1 YTSLRKC
8 IAAYCGTD
16 HENVIV
22 GNGSTELISLFI
34 QIEHPK
40 KAMIIGPTYSE
51 YEREISLGGGTTLY
65 YPLRE
70 KDDFRLDVNDF
81 ISHLNENIDLLVI
94 CNPNNPTSSCIT
106 SADMRHILDACKEY
120 DIYVMVDET
129 YVEFAENME
138 EIDSVPLTNY
148 YNNIVILRG
157 TSKFF
162 AAPGL
167 RLGYA
172 ITGNPAYSV
181 TGGSIIFNGED
192 ITELPVNE
200 RAKKG
205 IFLSFQNPLEVPG
218 VTLSAFIRS
227 ALEQKT
233 GDRLRLWDFKKKF
246 KETMALLNM
255 DESYAERDLN
265 VGFSGGEKKKAEI
278 LQMLMLEPKL
288 AILDETDSGLDVD
301 AVRTVSEGVRLFRER
316 THGSLLIIT
325 HSTRILEA
333 LHVDAAHV
341 MEDGVIVRNGGA
353 ELVDE
358 INEKGF
364 GSLKED

>member
-1 YTSLRKC
+1 M
-8 IAAYCGTD
+8 TD
-16 HENVIV
+16 NDVLIETKDVCKSF
-22 GNGSTELISLFI
+22 GSVSVLKGINT
-34 QIEHPK
+34 QIHKGEVVV
-40 KAMIIGPTYSE
+40 IIGPSGSGKSTF
-51 YEREISLGGGTTLY
+51 
-65 YPLRE
+65 LRCLN
-70 KDDFRLDVNDF
+70 RL
-81 ISHLNENIDLLVI
+81 EE
-94 CNPNNPTSSCIT
+94 PTSGQV
-106 SADMRHILDACKEY
+106 L
-120 DIYVMVDET
+120 
-129 YVEFAENME
+129 
-138 EIDSVPLTNY
+138 
-148 YNNIVILRG
+148 
-157 TSKFF
+157 
-162 AAPGL
+162 
-167 RLGYA
+167 
-172 ITGNPAYSV
+172 
-181 TGGSIIFNGED
+181 FNGED
-192 ITELPVNE
+192 ITQLPVNE
-200 RAKKG
+200 RARRG

-233 GDRLRLWDFKKKF
+233 GDRLRLWDFKKKL

-341 MEDGVIVRNGGA
+341 MEEGVIVRNGGA

-364 GSLKED
+364 NSLKED

>member
-1 YTSLRKC
+1 MSKALLEIKGLHVCVEDKEILHGVDLT
-8 IAAYCGTD
+8 
-16 HENVIV
+16 V
-22 GNGSTELISLFI
+22 
-34 QIEHPK
+34 EH
-40 KAMIIGPTYSE
+40 
-51 YEREISLGGGTTLY
+51 
-65 YPLRE
+65 
-70 KDDFRLDVNDF
+70 
-81 ISHLNENIDLLVI
+81 
-94 CNPNNPTSSCIT
+94 
-106 SADMRHILDACKEY
+106 
-120 DIYVMVDET
+120 DET
-129 YVEFAENME
+129 HVLMGPN
-138 EIDSVPLTNY
+138 
-148 YNNIVILRG
+148 G
-157 TSKFF
+157 TGKST
-162 AAPGL
+162 
-167 RLGYA
+167 LGYA

-181 TGGSIIFNGED
+181 TAGSVIFNGEN

-205 IFLSFQNPLEVPG
+205 IFLSFQNPPEVPG

-233 GDRLRLWDFKKKF
+233 GSRMRLWDFKKKLAD
-246 KETMALLNM
+246 TMALLDM

-278 LQMLMLEPKL
+278 LQMLMLEPKF

-301 AVRTVSEGVRLFRER
+301 AVRTVSEGVRLFREQ

-341 MEDGVIVRNGGA
+341 MEEGVIVRNGGA

-364 GSLKED
+364 GSLKDD